1 MMKNA
6 AKTVIKDRSS
16 NGVYVE
22 FSKVEI
28 PLNVKKALFDE
39 YDKIRPKNVD
49 ISDEEIQNMVNEERY
64 GNKYSKVRQ

>member
-1 MMKNA
+1 MIKNA
-6 AKTVIKDRSS
+6 AKTVSRNRSS

-28 PLNVKKALFDE
+28 PLDVKKKLFDE

-49 ISDEEIQNMVNEERY
+49 IPDEDIQKMVNEVRY
-64 GNKYSKVRQ
+64 RNKYGKTR

>member
-1 MMKNA
+1 MIKNA
-6 AKTVIKDRSS
+6 AKTVSRNRSS

-49 ISDEEIQNMVNEERY
+49 IPDEEIQKMVNEVRY
-64 GNKYSKVRQ
+64 KNKHGKIR